1 MSVEEIFQSIVHF
14 RRGEIAALV
23 QAEIDART
31 EVSVILEQG
40 LIAAMGAVGS
50 EFSAGRLFVPE
61 MLRAA
66 ETMKIGLEVLRPLLV
81 EADITPRGTVV
92 VGTVKG
98 DLHDI
103 GKNLVAMMLEG
114 AGFAVVDLGVDV
126 DPKAFIDAAAESHA
140 QLVAMSALLTT
151 TMPVMAECIGRF
163 KDAGS
168 GARIIVGGAPVN
180 QDYAIKINA
189 DGYSSDAPGAV
200 ELAKQLVRAPGREAA
215 VS

>member
-1 MSVEEIFQSIVHF
+1 MSIENIFQSIVQLK
-14 RRGEIAALV
+14 RDEIADLV
-23 QAEIDART
+23 QAEIDAST
-31 EVSVILEQG
+31 DIGVILEEG
-40 LIAAMGAVGS
+40 LINAMGEVGNQ
-50 EFSAGRLFVPE
+50 FSAGELFVPE

-103 GKNLVAMMLEG
+103 GKNLVGMMLQG
-114 AGFAVVDLGVDV
+114 AGFTVVDLGVDV
-126 DPKAFIDAAAESHA
+126 ESKAFLDAAGENQA

-151 TMPVMAECIGRF
+151 TMPVMAQCIGEF
-163 KDAGS
+163 KEAGL
-168 GARIIVGGAPVN
+168 GARLIVGGAPVN
-180 QDYAIKINA
+180 QDFAIKINA

-200 ELAKQLVRAPGREAA
+200 ELAKKLVPKQ
-215 VS
+215 

>member
-1 MSVEEIFQSIVHF
+1 MAIEDIFQSILQF
-14 RRGEIAALV
+14 KRGEIADLV
-23 QAEIDART
+23 QAEIDAGT
-31 EVSVILEQG
+31 DVSVILEEG
-40 LIAAMGAVGS
+40 LIGAMGEVGDQ
-50 EFSAGRLFVPE
+50 FSAGQLFVPE
-61 MLRAA
+61 MLQAA
-66 ETMKIGLEVLRPLLV
+66 QTMKNGLEVIRPLLV

-103 GKNLVAMMLEG
+103 GKNLVGMMLQG
-114 AGFAVVDLGVDV
+114 AGFTVVDLGVDV
-126 DPKAFIDAAAESHA
+126 EPKAFLDAAGEHKA

-151 TMPVMAECIGRF
+151 TMPVMADCIGKL

-180 QDYAIKINA
+180 QDYAVKISA

-200 ELAKQLVRAPGREAA
+200 QLAKKLVPAPE
-215 VS
+215 S

>member
-1 MSVEEIFQSIVHF
+1 MSIEDIFQSILQLK
-14 RRGEIAALV
+14 RGEVADLV
-23 QAEIDART
+23 QAEIDAKT
-31 EVSVILEQG
+31 DVSLILEEG
-40 LIAAMGAVGS
+40 LINAMGAVGD
-50 EFSAGRLFVPE
+50 EFSEGRLFVPE

-103 GKNLVAMMLEG
+103 GKNLVGMMLQG
-114 AGFAVVDLGVDV
+114 AGFTVVDLGVDV
-126 DPKAFIDAAAESHA
+126 EPKAFMDAAGENQA

-151 TMPVMAECIGRF
+151 TMPVMADCIGRF
-163 KDAGS
+163 KEANM
-168 GARIIVGGAPVN
+168 GARLIVGGAPVN
-180 QDYAIKINA
+180 QDFAIKINA

-200 ELAKQLVRAPGREAA
+200 ELAKSLVPKQ
-215 VS
+215 

>member
-1 MSVEEIFQSIVHF
+1 MSVEDIFQSILQF
-14 RRGEIAALV
+14 KRGEIAALV
-23 QAEIDART
+23 QAEIDAST
-31 EVSVILEQG
+31 DVSVILEQG
-40 LIAAMGAVGS
+40 LIDAMGAVGN

-66 ETMKIGLEVLRPLLV
+66 ETMKIGLEVLRPLLA

-103 GKNLVAMMLEG
+103 GKNLVGMMLEG
-114 AGFAVVDLGVDV
+114 AGFTVVDLGVDV
-126 DPKAFIDAAAESHA
+126 EPKAFVDAAVENRA

-151 TMPVMAECIGRF
+151 TMPVMAQCIGQF
-163 KDAGS
+163 KDAGIDS
-168 GARIIVGGAPVN
+168 RLIVGGAPVN
-180 QDYAIKINA
+180 RDFAIKINA

-200 ELAKQLVRAPGREAA
+200 ELAKSLVPKQ
-215 VS
+215 

>member
-1 MSVEEIFQSIVHF
+1 MSIEDIFQSILQLK
-14 RRGEIAALV
+14 RGEIADLV
-23 QAEIDART
+23 QAEIDAKT
-31 EVSVILEQG
+31 DVGVILEQG
-40 LIAAMGAVGS
+40 LINAMGEVGNQFT
-50 EFSAGRLFVPE
+50 EGQLFVPE

-81 EADITPRGTVV
+81 EADINPRGTVI

-114 AGFAVVDLGVDV
+114 AGFTVVDLGVDV
-126 DPKAFIDAAAESHA
+126 EPKAFLDAAGENQA

-151 TMPVMAECIGRF
+151 TMPVMAQCIGQF
-163 KDAGS
+163 KEANM
-168 GARIIVGGAPVN
+168 GARILVGGAPVN
-180 QDYAIKINA
+180 QDFAIKISA

-200 ELAKQLVRAPGREAA
+200 ELAKNLVPA
-215 VS
+215 